1 MTTSGDPNEWESAY
15 RAHAHRLTRLATLVV
30 GEADAYDL
38 VADAVWKAVTSRTW
52 RDVESHGAF
61 LTTTLVNLAHDRRRQ
76 VERRLRREQAV
87 AARTLTAPTTTTDT
101 DRSIIVREALE
112 SLSPSQVSVVFLHYW
127 DDLTLEQVASELGL
141 SVGTVRS
148 HLDRAKRR
156 LRPLFP
162 DFESEY
168 RR

>member
-1 MTTSGDPNEWESAY
+1 MMCSGSSNDWESTY
-15 RAHAHRLTRLATLVV
+15 RAHAQRLTRLAVLLV
-30 GEADAYDL
+30 GEADAHDL
-38 VADAVWKAVTSRTW
+38 VADAMWKAVTSRTW
-52 RDVESHGAF
+52 PTATERGAY
-61 LTTTLVNLAHDRRRQ
+61 LTRSLVNLAHDRRRQ
-76 VERRLRREQAV
+76 IERRQRRERAV
-87 AARTLTAPTTTTDT
+87 ATRAVPSTTTTNDT
-101 DRSIIVREALE
+101 DRSIIVRDGLD
-112 SLSPSQVSVVFLHYW
+112 SLSPSQLSVVFLHYW

>member
-1 MTTSGDPNEWESAY
+1 MIRSGDPNAWESTY
-15 RAHAHRLTRLATLVV
+15 RAHAQRLTRLAVLLV
-30 GEADAYDL
+30 GETDAHDL
-38 VADAVWKAVTSRTW
+38 VADAVWKAVTSRSWPTATE
-52 RDVESHGAF
+52 RGAY
-61 LTTTLVNLAHDRRRQ
+61 LTRSLVNLAHDRRRQ
-76 VERRLRREQAV
+76 TERRQRRERAV
-87 AARTLTAPTTTTDT
+87 AARTAPSVSTTNDT
-101 DRSIIVREALE
+101 DRSIMVREALDA
-112 SLSPSQVSVVFLHYW
+112 LSPSQLSVVFLHYW
-127 DDLTLEQVASELGL
+127 DDLTLEQVARELGL

>member
-1 MTTSGDPNEWESAY
+1 MAT
-15 RAHAHRLTRLATLVV
+15 RAVP
-30 GEADAYDL
+30 
-38 VADAVWKAVTSRTW
+38 S
-52 RDVESHGAF
+52 
-61 LTTTLVNLAHDRRRQ
+61 
-76 VERRLRREQAV
+76 
-87 AARTLTAPTTTTDT
+87 TTTTNDT
-101 DRSIIVREALE
+101 DRSIIVRDGLD
-112 SLSPSQVSVVFLHYW
+112 SLSPSQLSVVFLHYW